1 MPLFVRLS
9 MLFLFALSLLILFSE
24 GFLSGT
30 RRVFFVFL
38 ALCLAFA
45 ARLIFMG
52 HETLDYQNFL
62 LPWVQFFRKSG
73 GLKALADFF
82 GNYNAPYTY
91 LLAVFSYIDASP
103 LYLIKLSSIF
113 FDIILAWAVLKI
125 VLHLTEDENCA
136 LVSFLSAMLLPTV
149 MLNSACWAQ
158 CDGIYAAFSLWALY
172 FGLKEKF
179 LPSMICM
186 AIGFSFKLQAI
197 FMLPV
202 FGIFLFSGKM
212 KFRYVFV
219 FPLAYIAMMLPVIF
233 AGRGIKDA
241 LLYYFTSMG
250 TTGSGINYNSVSIFA
265 LLKVPFMDYNPII
278 PAAFITLAFL
288 LTLAIVF
295 AGASARKKLSSK
307 TQVLAAA
314 LLVTVIP
321 FLLPHMHD
329 RYFYLS
335 EVMLLVLG
343 FSFRNLFYFPF
354 FSQFASLL
362 SYYAYLMQ
370 RYLLP
375 LSLGSAVLLLLLII
389 LIYYFIRQIILDHR
403 SNIAVETKEAEI
415 AEN

>member
-1 MPLFVRLS
+1 MPFFVWFL

-24 GFLSGT
+24 GFLSDT
-30 RRVFFVFL
+30 KRVFFAFC
-38 ALCLAFA
+38 ALFAAFA
-45 ARLIFMG
+45 ARIMFMG
-52 HETLDYQNFL
+52 HETLDYLDFL
-62 LPWVQFFRKSG
+62 LPWTDFFRKYG
-73 GLKALADFF
+73 GIKSLAAFF

-91 LLAVFSYIDASP
+91 LLAVFSYIDVNP

-113 FDIILAWAVLKI
+113 FDIVLAWAVLKI
-125 VLHLTEDENCA
+125 VFHLTKDENSA
-136 LVSFLSAMLLPTV
+136 LASFLTALLLPTV
-149 MLNSACWAQ
+149 VLNSACWAQ
-158 CDGIYAAFSLWALY
+158 CDGIYAAFSIWALY
-172 FGLKEKF
+172 FGLKNKF

-186 AIGFSFKLQAI
+186 AVGFSFKLQAI

-250 TTGSGINYNSVSIFA
+250 STGNGINYNSVSIFA

-278 PAAFITLAFL
+278 PTAFITLAFL
-288 LTLAIVF
+288 ITLGIVF
-295 AGASARKKLSSK
+295 LSSSLGKKLSSK
-307 TQVLAAA
+307 SEVLAAA

-335 EVMLLVLG
+335 EVMLLILG
-343 FSFRNLFYFPF
+343 FSFRSLFYFPF

-362 SYYAYLMQ
+362 CYHAYLMQ

-375 LSLGSAVLLLLLII
+375 LSFGSAVLLVLLII
-389 LIYYFIRQIILDHR
+389 LIYYFAKQLISDKHF
-403 SNIAVETKEAEI
+403 SNGAEIKEAETG
-415 AEN
+415 NF

>member
-1 MPLFVRLS
+1 MPLFVWFS
-9 MLFLFALSLLILFSE
+9 MLFLFAFSLLILFSE
-24 GFLSGT
+24 GFLSDIK
-30 RRVFFVFL
+30 RVFF
-38 ALCLAFA
+38 ALGALIVAFG
-45 ARLIFMG
+45 ARIFFMG
-52 HETLDYQNFL
+52 HETLDYLDFL
-62 LPWVQFFRKSG
+62 LPWVEFFRKSG
-73 GLKALADFF
+73 GVRALADFF

-91 LLAVFSYIDASP
+91 LLAVFSYIDVNP

-113 FDIILAWAVLKI
+113 FDIVLAWAVLKI
-125 VLHLTEDENCA
+125 VFHLTEDENNA
-136 LVSFLSAMLLPTV
+136 LAAFSAAMLLPTV
-149 MLNSACWAQ
+149 ILNSACWAQ
-158 CDGIYAAFSLWALY
+158 CDGIYAAFSIWALY
-172 FGLKEKF
+172 FGLKNKF

-186 AIGFSFKLQAI
+186 AVGFSFKLQAI

-212 KFRYVFV
+212 KFKYIFV

-250 TTGSGINYNSVSIFA
+250 STGNGINYNSVSIFA

-278 PAAFITLAFL
+278 PAVFITLAFL
-288 LTLAIVF
+288 ITLGIVF
-295 AGASARKKLSSK
+295 LSSSLGNK
-307 TQVLAAA
+307 LTSKSEVLAAA

-335 EVMLLVLG
+335 EIMLLILG

-362 SYYAYLMQ
+362 CYHAYLMQ

-375 LSLGSAVLLLLLII
+375 LSLGSTVLLVLLVI
-389 LIYYFIRQIILDHR
+389 LIYYFARQLISDKHSSEHAEI
-403 SNIAVETKEAEI
+403 KEA
-415 AEN
+415 